1 MEIQDVPFI
10 MSPSRATVTACT
22 SSCRFSVW

>member
-10 MSPSRATVTACT
+10 MSLSRATLTACP